1 MAETCP
7 TGRVE
12 RILLSTDG
20 SEYSEGAVREAIK
33 LARKCSSRLAA
44 ISVVESN
51 PELETIAPQV
61 LEQAERKARV
71 QLDAV
76 KERAAKAGVDCECV
90 IREGEDGYRY
100 IVEEAKQRGS
110 TLIVMGRRG
119 RTGLKRLMM
128 GSVTARVIGHAPCT
142 VLVVPR
148 AAEFECRHLLL
159 ASDGSACSDAAAGE
173 AIAMTKQLG
182 SRLTIVA
189 VVPSESMSPMDIVS
203 SQMQRGMIAET
214 ETRAAEQTIA
224 KVKDAAARAGVQA
237 DGLVMGGKPPEAILQ
252 TAKEKRADL
261 IVLGSH
267 GKTGV
272 EKLLMGSVAER
283 VIVLSACPVLVVKG
297 NGSGK

>member
-1 MAETCP
+1 MTETCP

-12 RILLSTDG
+12 KILLSTDG

-33 LARKCSSRLAA
+33 LAKKCSSRLTAV
-44 ISVVESN
+44 SVVETN

-61 LEQAERKARV
+61 TEQAERKART
-71 QLDAV
+71 QLEAV
-76 KERAAKAGVDCECV
+76 ISRARLEGVDCESV
-90 IREGEDGYRY
+90 VREGEDSYRL
-100 IVEEAKQRGS
+100 IVEEATKRQN
-110 TLIVMGRRG
+110 TMIVMGRRG
-119 RTGLKRLMM
+119 RTGLQRLVM

-159 ASDGSACSDAAAGE
+159 ATDGSTHGRAAAAE
-173 AIAMTKQLG
+173 AIAMAKRLG
-182 SRLTIVA
+182 SLLTVVA

-203 SQMQRGMIAET
+203 SQMQREQIAAQEL
-214 ETRAAEQTIA
+214 RAAEENVST
-224 KVKDAAARAGVQA
+224 VKDAAAKAGIRA
-237 DGLVMGGKPPEAILQ
+237 DGLIMGGKPPEAIIQ
-252 TAKEKRADL
+252 TAKDKRADL

-283 VIVLSACPVLVVKG
+283 VIVLSSCPVLVVK
-297 NGSGK
+297 NGHVTN